1 MKKRYFLFTC
11 FLISSLSLIAQY
23 DNKNEF
29 PHLWSSDPNYAFQYK
44 QQIKYDVNSDGFL
57 QSNSLDFSDIFSDTE
72 VLIPMEI
79 KGKWGFVGFDGKI
92 KIAPTYDNAMPFFEG
107 LAAVCKN
114 DKWGYI
120 NENNDIVIPYTY
132 RGISPFIKAN
142 IGTEYYMVALVC
154 IAPGQYILINEK
166 GEKVTNQIFEDCQCF
181 KSNEAAVKLNG
192 KWGFIDIK
200 GDWIIPPQY
209 DDASDNGVYNA
220 VKVGNKWG
228 YIDSE
233 NNWLLQP
240 QLEGE
245 LYNNTL
251 YYFIENDEKYIL
263 SLKKKGKYYF
273 KRENGFVFGPF
284 EDRYEFDTFYYDSE
298 NPVAAVKKDGYWGYI
313 DAQGNTIIPFEYNSI
328 NNPQAAYDSSIICVN
343 KNGKYGYIDTEGNT
357 IVAFIF
363 DRADAICPATGIAKV
378 GINNKY
384 DYIYIEKTT
393 DGYIKKIFDTY
404 NNAYDYY
411 LERELELY
419 LSF

>member
-228 YIDSE
+228 
-233 NNWLLQP
+233 
-240 QLEGE
+240 
-245 LYNNTL
+245 
-251 YYFIENDEKYIL
+251 
-263 SLKKKGKYYF
+263 
-273 KRENGFVFGPF
+273 
-284 EDRYEFDTFYYDSE
+284 
-298 NPVAAVKKDGYWGYI
+298 
-313 DAQGNTIIPFEYNSI
+313 
-328 NNPQAAYDSSIICVN
+328 
-343 KNGKYGYIDTEGNT
+343 
-357 IVAFIF
+357 
-363 DRADAICPATGIAKV
+363 
-378 GINNKY
+378 
-384 DYIYIEKTT
+384 
-393 DGYIKKIFDTY
+393 
-404 NNAYDYY
+404 
-411 LERELELY
+411 
-419 LSF
+419 